1 MPALYPIEKS
11 HALAH
16 VYNRLMTWC
25 DATFYQVNARIWF
38 LQKNTQ
44 MYVIPHEKR
53 PQTAMSAGVKRC

>member
-16 VYNRLMTWC
+16 VYNRLMTRC
-25 DATFYQVNARIWF
+25 YATFSQVNMHVRF
-38 LQKNTQ
+38 LPKNTQ
-44 MYVIPHEKR
+44 MYVLPNEKR